1 MRYIDPPE
9 GWKYGFP
16 KVLPEEIQTEEIPD
30 WMVSEGY
37 PIQLIEEFGEYFYW
51 RSWEEED
58 GIK

>member
-37 PIQLIEEFGEYFYW
+37 PIQLIEEFGESFYW
-51 RSWEEED
+51 RSW
-58 GIK
+58 GGRRWS